1 LASSA
6 ACLIDPSD
14 RPAPGDHVTDDFLH
28 QRNDHCRRALTGM
41 TLLAQST
48 RRSIWRLELS
58 LPALIGAI
66 TARFTRRAERPLRG
80 D

>member
-1 LASSA
+1 
-6 ACLIDPSD
+6 
-14 RPAPGDHVTDDFLH
+14 
-28 QRNDHCRRALTGM
+28 M

-58 LPALIGAI
+58 LPALIGAT